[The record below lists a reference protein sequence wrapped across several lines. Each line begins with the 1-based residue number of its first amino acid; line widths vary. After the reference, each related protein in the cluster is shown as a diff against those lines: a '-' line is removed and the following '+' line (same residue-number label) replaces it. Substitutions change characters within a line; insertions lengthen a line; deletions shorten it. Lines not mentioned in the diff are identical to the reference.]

1 MSEVHPAVSARPS
14 IFARGRTAWAALA
27 ARPAL
32 LCLLLAVV
40 AALSLARQWDGPV
53 LWDPDSLMYQ
63 SQTLELRGG
72 DAATVRHDLFA
83 GPLGAWA
90 RSLDADEPGEPH
102 RVTNP
107 DWVAYSSQFY
117 RRRWLLPALAAAS
130 YPVLGEQSLRTWS
143 LLGYVA
149 IAPLLFLLLR
159 RRFRAGPSVL
169 VVLGCLALAPL
180 RAWSVI
186 PLTDSWAVALMLAA
200 LLAGLAALERGPR
213 WLWAWA
219 AAILALSVTRDTSF
233 VLVAAAI
240 VLMLVVRSRASV
252 ALAATGL
259 LASLP
264 APLIFSVD
272 ARAQLAYVANDRTI
286 PTDTSWG
293 FIADRY
299 PHLLG
304 DMFTGYWHYAT
315 ANPLVVAAF
324 VIGLVAL
331 YALGCRRDPF
341 FLLLWGIPVGYLA
354 LLAIGPTF
362 SGFRYELILLPCV
375 AAGWATILVAVDRKL
390 GRTSFVARTTW
401 NPPSSSERS
410 GAAVGSSPSAC
421 SSPSPL
427 PSSGS
432 STSR

>member
-1 MSEVHPAVSARPS
+1 MSEVHPAVTAPS
-14 IFARGRTAWAALA
+14 SILARGRAAWAALA

-32 LCLLLAVV
+32 LCLLLAAV

-63 SQTLELRGG
+63 SQTLEMRGG
-72 DAATVRHDLFA
+72 DAATVRHELFF
-83 GPLGAWA
+83 GPLGARA

-102 RVTNP
+102 RVTDP
-107 DWVAYSSQFY
+107 DWVAYASQFY
-117 RRRWLLPALAAAS
+117 RRRWLLPAVAAAS
-130 YPVLGEQSLRTWS
+130 YPVLGQQSLRTWS

-159 RRFRAGPSVL
+159 RRFGAGVPFL
-169 VVLGCLALAPL
+169 VALACLVLPPL

-186 PLTDSWAVALMLAA
+186 PLTDSWGVALMLAA

-240 VLMLVVRSRASV
+240 VLMVVVRTRASV
-252 ALAATGL
+252 ALAGTAL

-264 APLIFSVD
+264 APLLFSVD
-272 ARAQLAYVANDRTI
+272 ARAQLAFVANDRTV
-286 PTDTSWG
+286 PPDTSWS

-299 PHLLG
+299 PHIVG
-304 DMFTGYWHYAT
+304 DMVTGYGHYAT
-315 ANPLVVAAF
+315 ANPVVVAVF
-324 VIGLVAL
+324 VLGLVAL
-331 YALGCRRDPF
+331 YALGHRRDPF
-341 FLLLWGIPVGYLA
+341 FLLLWGVPLGYLA

-362 SGFRYELILLPCV
+362 SAFRYELVLLPCV
-375 AAGWATILVAVDRKL
+375 AAGWALICARADRKL
-390 GRTSFVARTTW
+390 RQRSIVAGTTW

-410 GAAVGSSPSAC
+410 GAAAGSLPSAC
-421 SSPSPL
+421 SSPSSL